1 MKKER
6 IEDDWIRKE
15 KMIQWRLKKKNTE
28 ERKRNKKIEVRYAK
42 IWMAGK

>member
-15 KMIQWRLKKKNTE
+15 KIIQWRLKKKNME
-28 ERKRNKKIEVRYAK
+28 ERRRNKKTEVRYAK